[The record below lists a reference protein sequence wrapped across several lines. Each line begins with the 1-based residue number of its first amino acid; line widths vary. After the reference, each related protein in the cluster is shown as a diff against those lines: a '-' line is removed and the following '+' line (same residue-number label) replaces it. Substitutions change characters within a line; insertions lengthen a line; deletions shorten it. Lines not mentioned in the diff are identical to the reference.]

1 VAQRLEQQQREE
13 QVQQLS
19 ALQVAMARL
28 LELPVADLEER
39 VRNEM
44 DDNEAIEEAG
54 GDFESDE
61 ATGEGEEIGEEAA
74 GDGELGDRELPET
87 SDEVADYLTDDDV
100 PDYLLRQQ
108 NATEEREFQLSAQ
121 GNSYDDLFRQIGEHD
136 LTPHESTV
144 LEYIIGSLDN
154 DGYLRKDG
162 DTLADEMAV
171 YQNIDTD
178 KEEIERLL
186 GILHT
191 FEPHGIGARSLQEC
205 LRLQLDTPDCRSD
218 CKDLALRL
226 VDKHFKEFAAHHWEV
241 VQRRMKIDDNTF
253 ERVLQLLTRLNPRPG
268 SALNDTSSASVPTV
282 IPDFYVHVDDAGLPV
297 VTLNNGNVPELRV
310 SRAFRDTLK
319 EYGTARQK
327 LTPRQKDE
335 LLYARKKVGD
345 AQLFISLVQ
354 RRRTTLLDVMRAI
367 VQLQKDF
374 FVADDDESLLVPM
387 GLKDVADRAGVDIST
402 ASRVTTSK
410 YVQTDYGVYP
420 LKFFFSSQF
429 TAGSGEELSAR
440 QVRAALK
447 ELVEDE
453 DKRHPFNDDEL
464 AAKLKEKGFPISR
477 RTVSKYRD
485 LMNIPVARLRKK

>member
-1 VAQRLEQQQREE
+1 M
-13 QVQQLS
+13 
-19 ALQVAMARL
+19 QVAMARL

-54 GDFESDE
+54 GDFEPQDE
-61 ATGEGEEIGEEAA
+61 APESGAEEAA
-74 GDGELGDRELPET
+74 EETDGELGDRELPET
-87 SDEVADYLTDDDV
+87 SDELADYLTSDDV

-108 NATEEREFQLSAQ
+108 NATEEREFQISSQ
-121 GNSYDDLFRQIGEHD
+121 GSSYDDLLRQIGEHD

-144 LEYIIGSLDN
+144 LEYIIGSLDG

-162 DTLADEMAV
+162 ETLADEMAI
-171 YQNIDTD
+171 YQNINTD
-178 KEEIERLL
+178 PAEVERLV
-186 GILHT
+186 GVLHT

-205 LRLQLDTPDCRSD
+205 LRLQLDSPDCRSS
-218 CKDLALRL
+218 CRDLAIEL
-226 VDKHFKEFAAHHWEV
+226 VDKHFKEFAAHHWDT
-241 VQRRMKIDDNTF
+241 VQRRMKLDDETF
-253 ERVLQLLTRLNPRPG
+253 QRVVRLLTRLNPKPG
-268 SALNDTSSASVPTV
+268 SALDETASVSAPMV
-282 IPDFYVHVDDAGLPV
+282 IPDFYVRVTEDGLPV
-297 VTLNNGNVPELRV
+297 VSLNNGNVPELRV

-319 EYGTARQK
+319 EYGAASRK
-327 LTPRQKDE
+327 LTSRQRDE

-367 VQLQKDF
+367 VQIQKDF
-374 FVADDDESLLVPM
+374 FVADDDETLLVPM
-387 GLKDVADRAGVDIST
+387 GLKDVADLAGVDIST

-410 YVQTDYGVYP
+410 YVQTDYGVYS

-447 ELVEDE
+447 ELVDAE
-453 DKRHPFNDDEL
+453 DKRKPLNDDEL
-464 AAKLKEKGFPISR
+464 AARLKEKGFPISR

-485 LMNIPVARLRKK
+485 VLNIPVARLRKK